1 MEDSM
6 KAGGAPTGGG
16 VGVDFTQLQREY
28 RNMEMNRKSYSD
40 ESHQVMRRQ
49 QTVIEKLKRDNE
61 DMKNELALA
70 TRHITESNATAQQ
83 ESINRMQDQI
93 DTYAKKIAAEAKQ
106 AETLAQQITIMKH
119 KVLHQKKHMGGV
131 NAAKENH
138 HMVNKQIRILEN
150 RLDKSLVKFNEALAQ
165 NKVLREEIDNL
176 RRERMI
182 FDNIY
187 RKLEKDHNERKKQM
201 ANIIEL
207 SNLSYEQR
215 DSAQM
220 EIKAIEQVNRQE
232 SEEHRRQI
240 AELLDKIEES
250 KRRADLARE
259 AQIRESQRRESAHMD
274 EDGSSALKRKLQRQH
289 WGVAKDKVHV
299 QVSVE
304 RVQNYEEV
312 FTKIKAATGIND
324 LEELV
329 DTFIKNEDQNF
340 SLFNYVNEQTNEIE
354 KLQDQIETLKTEEA
368 KYSEETGDDAHQHKQ
383 LLKELESRLTATEHA
398 AEKYE
403 SKYNDAQKNINAV
416 KIAIQVLFSKIGC
429 NAQAMCEMLGENV
442 VTDVN
447 MMQYL
452 GMIEQRTNEILH
464 LYAVYQKNRNAAVDV
479 PEPVVVQVAATPVI
493 GTFLIFA
500 SVDDAHDAG
509 HAASSHQLHAVL
521 GIGPTTPMGG
531 EPLQINPPNLE
542 DYSSDEEEN
551 IEHTDQMHPLSR
563 DELKLKTLK
572 GLRRSSANA
581 SPSHAKKSVYA
592 PPPSSSSKKG

>member
-1 MEDSM
+1 M
-6 KAGGAPTGGG
+6 KASG
-16 VGVDFTQLQREY
+16 VGVDFTQLQKEY

-70 TRHITESNATAQQ
+70 TRHITESSATAQQ

-93 DTYAKKIAAEAKQ
+93 DTYVKKIAAETKHS
-106 AETLAQQITIMKH
+106 ETLAQQITIMKH

-165 NKVLREEIDNL
+165 NKILREEIDNL

-232 SEEHRRQI
+232 AEEHRRQI
-240 AELLDKIEES
+240 GELLDKIEES
-250 KRRADLARE
+250 KRRADMARE
-259 AQIRESQRRESAHMD
+259 AQIRESQRRESAAHMGD
-274 EDGSSALKRKLQRQH
+274 DDSGTLKRKLQRQQ

-312 FTKIKAATGIND
+312 FAKIKAATGITD
-324 LEELV
+324 IEELV
-329 DTFIKNEDQNF
+329 TTFIKNEDQNF

-354 KLQDQIETLKTEEA
+354 KLQDHIESLKAEEA
-368 KYSEETGDDAHQHKQ
+368 KYSEDTGDDAHQHKQ
-383 LLKELESRLTATEHA
+383 LLKELESKLTATEHA
-398 AEKYE
+398 ADKYE
-403 SKYNDAQKNINAV
+403 AKYNEAQKNINAV
-416 KIAIQVLFSKIGC
+416 KIAIHVLFAKIGC
-429 NAQAMCEMLGENV
+429 NAQAMCEMLGDNI
-442 VTDVN
+442 VTEVN

-464 LYAVYQKNRNAAVDV
+464 LYAAFQKSRNASVDV
-479 PEPVVVQVAATPVI
+479 PIDATAALPTAHATGSTAATAP
-493 GTFLIFA
+493 
-500 SVDDAHDAG
+500 G
-509 HAASSHQLHAVL
+509 HGVSSHLLHAVL
-521 GIGPTTPMGG
+521 GIGPTAPMGG
-531 EPLQINPPNLE
+531 DPLQINPPNLE
-542 DYSSDEEEN
+542 DYSSDEEES
-551 IEHTDQMHPLSR
+551 IEQTDQMHPLSR

-572 GLRRSSANA
+572 GLRRISANPSAASKYAA
-581 SPSHAKKSVYA
+581 SPNK
-592 PPPSSSSKKG
+592 KKG

>member
-1 MEDSM
+1 MDAM
-6 KAGGAPTGGG
+6 KGGGGGGAPG
-16 VGVDFTQLQREY
+16 GVDFSLLQREY

-70 TRHITESNATAQQ
+70 TRHITESSATAQQ

-93 DTYAKKIAAEAKQ
+93 DTFVKKIAAETKHSD
-106 AETLAQQITIMKH
+106 TLGQQITIMKH

-165 NKVLREEIDNL
+165 NKILREEIDNL

-220 EIKAIEQVNRQE
+220 EIKAIDQVNRQE
-232 SEEHRRQI
+232 ADEHRRQI
-240 AELLDKIEES
+240 GELLDKIEES

-259 AQIRESQRRESAHMD
+259 AQIRESQRRESAAHMGD
-274 EDGSSALKRKLQRQH
+274 DDTLKRKLQRQQ
-289 WGVAKDKVHV
+289 WGAVKDKVHV

-312 FTKIKAATGIND
+312 FAKLKAATGIAD
-324 LEELV
+324 IEELV
-329 DTFIKNEDQNF
+329 TTFIKNEDQNF

-354 KLQDQIETLKTEEA
+354 KLQDYIDSLKAEEA

-383 LLKELESRLTATEHA
+383 LLKELESKLSSTEHA
-398 AEKYE
+398 ADKYE
-403 SKYNDAQKNINAV
+403 TKYNDAQKNINAV
-416 KIAIQVLFSKIGC
+416 KLAIHTLFAKIGC
-429 NAQAMCEMLGENV
+429 NAQAMCEMLGDNI
-442 VTDVN
+442 VTEVN

-452 GMIEQRTNEILH
+452 GMVEQRTNEILH
-464 LYAVYQKNRNAAVDV
+464 VYAAYQKHRNASVDV
-479 PEPVVVQVAATPVI
+479 PPEAA
-493 GTFLIFA
+493 A
-500 SVDDAHDAG
+500 AAAAHHTSG
-509 HAASSHQLHAVL
+509 HGVSSHLLHAVL
-521 GIGPTTPMGG
+521 GIGPTAPMGG
-531 EPLQINPPNLE
+531 DPLQINPPNLE
-542 DYSSDEEEN
+542 DYSSDDEEN
-551 IEHTDQMHPLSR
+551 VEQADQMHPLSR

-572 GLRRSSANA
+572 GLRRG
-581 SPSHAKKSVYA
+581 
-592 PPPSSSSKKG
+592 SSSKSPTPSSKFNAAATTHSPAKKKG

>member
-1 MEDSM
+1 MDAM
-6 KAGGAPTGGG
+6 KGGGGGGAPG
-16 VGVDFTQLQREY
+16 GVDFSLLQREY

-70 TRHITESNATAQQ
+70 TRHITESSATAQQ

-93 DTYAKKIAAEAKQ
+93 DTFVKKIAAETKHSD
-106 AETLAQQITIMKH
+106 TLGQQITIMKH

-165 NKVLREEIDNL
+165 NKILREEIDNL

-220 EIKAIEQVNRQE
+220 EIKAIDQVNRQE
-232 SEEHRRQI
+232 ADEHRRQI
-240 AELLDKIEES
+240 GELLDKIEES

-259 AQIRESQRRESAHMD
+259 AQIRESQRRESAAHMGD
-274 EDGSSALKRKLQRQH
+274 DDTLKRKLQRQQ
-289 WGVAKDKVHV
+289 WGAVKDKVHV

-312 FTKIKAATGIND
+312 FAKLKAATGIAD
-324 LEELV
+324 IEELV
-329 DTFIKNEDQNF
+329 TTFIKNEDQNF

-354 KLQDQIETLKTEEA
+354 KLQDYIDYET
-368 KYSEETGDDAHQHKQ
+368 
-383 LLKELESRLTATEHA
+383 
-398 AEKYE
+398 
-403 SKYNDAQKNINAV
+403 KYNDAQKNINAV
-416 KIAIQVLFSKIGC
+416 KLAIHTLFAKIGC
-429 NAQAMCEMLGENV
+429 NAQAMCEMLGDNI
-442 VTDVN
+442 VTEVN

-452 GMIEQRTNEILH
+452 GMVEQRTNEILH
-464 LYAVYQKNRNAAVDV
+464 VYAAYQKHRNASVDV
-479 PEPVVVQVAATPVI
+479 PPEAA
-493 GTFLIFA
+493 A
-500 SVDDAHDAG
+500 AAAAHHTSG
-509 HAASSHQLHAVL
+509 HGVSSHLLHAVL
-521 GIGPTTPMGG
+521 GIGPTAPMGG
-531 EPLQINPPNLE
+531 DPLQINPPNLE
-542 DYSSDEEEN
+542 DYSSDDEEN
-551 IEHTDQMHPLSR
+551 VEQADQMHPLSR

-572 GLRRSSANA
+572 GLRRG
-581 SPSHAKKSVYA
+581 
-592 PPPSSSSKKG
+592 SSSKSPTPSSKFSAAATTHSPAKKKG

>member
-1 MEDSM
+1 MDAM
-6 KAGGAPTGGG
+6 KGGGGGGAPG
-16 VGVDFTQLQREY
+16 GVDFSLLQREY

-70 TRHITESNATAQQ
+70 TRHITESSATAQQ

-93 DTYAKKIAAEAKQ
+93 DTFVKKIAAETKHSD
-106 AETLAQQITIMKH
+106 TLGQQITIMKH

-165 NKVLREEIDNL
+165 NKILREEIDNL

-220 EIKAIEQVNRQE
+220 EIKAIDQVNRQE
-232 SEEHRRQI
+232 ADEHRRQI
-240 AELLDKIEES
+240 GELLDKIEES

-259 AQIRESQRRESAHMD
+259 AQIRESQRRESAAHMGD
-274 EDGSSALKRKLQRQH
+274 DDTLKRKLQRQQ
-289 WGVAKDKVHV
+289 WGAVKDKVHV

-312 FTKIKAATGIND
+312 FAKLKAATGIAD
-324 LEELV
+324 IEELV
-329 DTFIKNEDQNF
+329 TTFIKNEDQNF

-354 KLQDQIETLKTEEA
+354 KLQDYIDYET
-368 KYSEETGDDAHQHKQ
+368 
-383 LLKELESRLTATEHA
+383 
-398 AEKYE
+398 
-403 SKYNDAQKNINAV
+403 KYNDAQKNINAV
-416 KIAIQVLFSKIGC
+416 KLAIHTLFAKIGC
-429 NAQAMCEMLGENV
+429 NAQAMCEMLGDNI
-442 VTDVN
+442 VTEVN

-452 GMIEQRTNEILH
+452 GMVEQRTNEILH
-464 LYAVYQKNRNAAVDV
+464 VYAAYQKHRN
-479 PEPVVVQVAATPVI
+479 
-493 GTFLIFA
+493 A
-500 SVDDAHDAG
+500 SVD
-509 HAASSHQLHAVL
+509 
-521 GIGPTTPMGG
+521 
-531 EPLQINPPNLE
+531 INPPNLE
-542 DYSSDEEEN
+542 DYSSDDEEN
-551 IEHTDQMHPLSR
+551 VEQADQMHPLSR

-572 GLRRSSANA
+572 GLRRG
-581 SPSHAKKSVYA
+581 
-592 PPPSSSSKKG
+592 SSSKSPTPSSKFSAAATTHSPAKKKG